1 MSPAD
6 LEEIMESRE
15 LRLEVGKTLPGFEMI
30 YLPHYLGLPMAEF
43 HPEMLRLLSDWSVTR
58 LSIAGFRGSTK
69 STNAGLALPIFAALN
84 GLSKFIIPINETA
97 DVSAVTMANIRQEL
111 EYNPLIVQDFGH
123 LITSTGVQKKKT
135 ETNLVLANGVRVM
148 GISRGQKIRGLRH
161 YQYRPDLI
169 IGDDIEERRK
179 LKSKDYRDET
189 EAWIRGDVLQGMDKK
204 GRFILINNML
214 HSDSIVARLKKDPS
228 FTNREYPLLD
238 ANGKCTWPAL
248 YPTPEAIEKVKRDAG
263 HTAWLREYQLKVVA
277 PEGQIIK
284 EEDIHYYDAIEG
296 SVTRTVV
303 GGDLAISMKATADY
317 TALVPGVATI
327 LKLDDQSEGRPRIHV
342 LPPTHGRMDLHGLSN
357 TVKALS
363 ASLAGIYSVP
373 MFYLEDVQ
381 YQKAAILELQRLSL
395 NVTGIKAGADKAARL
410 STVAMFI
417 KNGTVVFPRTGCE
430 ELLAELLGF
439 GVEEHDD
446 LVDALVYMIL
456 AITSTGIGMP
466 KFTVLA

>member
-1 MSPAD
+1 
-6 LEEIMESRE
+6 MESPTLRRE
-15 LRLEVGKTLPGFEMI
+15 AAKTLPGFEMV
-30 YLPHYLGLPMAEF
+30 YLSHYLGLPMADF
-43 HPEMLRLLSDWSVTR
+43 HPDMLRLLSDWSVTR

-69 STNAGLALPIFAALN
+69 STNAGLALPLFAALN

-97 DVSAVTMANIRQEL
+97 DVSEVTMANIRQEL
-111 EYNPLIVQDFGH
+111 EYNQLIVQDFGH
-123 LITSTGVQKKKT
+123 LITSSGVQKKRT
-135 ETNLVLANGVRVM
+135 ETNLVLANGVRIM

-161 YQYRPDLI
+161 HQYRPDLI

-179 LKSKDYRDET
+179 LKSKAYRDET
-189 EAWIRGDVLQGMDKK
+189 EAWLRGDVLQGMDKK

-214 HSDSIVARLKKDPS
+214 HSDSIVARFKKDPS

-238 ANGKCTWPAL
+238 AAGKCTWPAL
-248 YPTPEAIEKVKRDAG
+248 YPTPESIEKVKRDAG

-277 PEGQIIK
+277 PEGQIVD
-284 EEDIHYYDAIEG
+284 EGDIHYYDAIEG
-296 SVTRTVV
+296 SVTRTVI
-303 GGDLAISMKATADY
+303 GGDLAISMKDTADY

-327 LKLDDQSEGRPRIHV
+327 YKLDDKDQGRPRIYV
-342 LPPTHGRMDLHGLSN
+342 LPPVHRRMDLHDLGNAL
-357 TVKALS
+357 KALS
-363 ASLAGIYSVP
+363 ASLSAVYSVP
-373 MFYLEDVQ
+373 MTYLEDVG

-395 NVTGIKAGADKAARL
+395 NVTSIKAGADKAARL

-456 AITSTGIGMP
+456 AITSTGMGRP
-466 KFTVLA
+466 QFTVLA